1 MHRNFASHMFVAAPA
16 RLGVAWVRA
25 WIILVTM
32 ATDSRPRLHEIAV
45 GLLLWALTTFGAK
58 AAMEAVR
65 VFTTEPACFEY
76 LFTGAVSGADGQTL
90 LAFNQRNGRTIFAK
104 RGESLGRYR
113 ITAFESKTNR
123 VYNPSVNAY
132 LNEPAGRIT
141 LAGPENTTVILEQ
154 DQRLPWP
161 GRVAWLVRLDNGTWW
176 NIQEQDVFFLDKQ
189 IVAVEEIDEDGVTV
203 TAGQDL
209 QFIRLISS
217 EEKNE
222 LNRLWADR
230 KRREQNDRELAIQ
243 RQREA
248 AKSKATGPDS
258 GASYFTHERRPHVEI
273 RGPARFF
280 YGNEYRFPTAFK
292 VSPAIQTAN
301 GQIIQ
306 QPIVV
311 PTGFETRS
319 CGVSLTVP

>member
-1 MHRNFASHMFVAAPA
+1 
-16 RLGVAWVRA
+16 
-25 WIILVTM
+25 
-32 ATDSRPRLHEIAV
+32 
-45 GLLLWALTTFGAK
+45 
-58 AAMEAVR
+58 METIR
-65 VFTTEPACFEY
+65 VFITERACFEY
-76 LFTGAVSGADGQTL
+76 LFTGVVNGADGQTL

-104 RGESLGRYR
+104 LGEPLGRYR

-123 VYNPSVNAY
+123 VYNPALNAC
-132 LNEPAGRIT
+132 LDEPAGRVT
-141 LAGPENTTVILEQ
+141 LAGPGNVAIILEQ
-154 DQRLPWP
+154 DRRLPKP
-161 GRVAWLVRLDNGTWW
+161 GRVAWLVRLDNGAWW
-176 NIQEQDVFFLDKQ
+176 NIQEQDVFLVDNQ
-189 IVAVEEIDEDGVTV
+189 TVAVEKIDEDGVTV

-217 EEKNE
+217 GEKNE

-230 KRREQNDRELAIQ
+230 KRQEQNDRELELQ

-248 AKSKATGPDS
+248 DRSKATGTDS
-258 GASYFTHERRPHVEI
+258 GASSFTYERGPHVEI

-292 VSPAIQTAN
+292 VSPAVRSVN

-306 QPIVV
+306 QPFVV

-319 CGVSLTVP
+319 YGISLTVP

>member
-1 MHRNFASHMFVAAPA
+1 
-16 RLGVAWVRA
+16 
-25 WIILVTM
+25 
-32 ATDSRPRLHEIAV
+32 
-45 GLLLWALTTFGAK
+45 
-58 AAMEAVR
+58 MEKIR
-65 VFTTEPACFEY
+65 VFTTESACFEY
-76 LFTGAVSGADGQTL
+76 LFTGAVSGADGQPL
-90 LAFNQRNGRTIFAK
+90 LAFNQHNGRTIFAK
-104 RGESLGRYR
+104 RGEPLGRYR

-132 LNEPAGRIT
+132 LDEPAGRVT
-141 LAGPENTTVILEQ
+141 LAGPGNATVILEQ
-154 DQRLPWP
+154 DRRLPWP

-176 NIQEQDVFFLDKQ
+176 NIQEQDVFFVDKQ
-189 IVAVEEIDEDGVTV
+189 TVAVEEIDEDGVTV

-209 QFIRLISS
+209 QFIRPISS
-217 EEKNE
+217 AEKNE

-230 KRREQNDRELAIQ
+230 KRQEQNDRELALQ

-248 AKSKATGPDS
+248 ARSQAAGTDS
-258 GASYFTHERRPHVEI
+258 SASSFAYERGTHVTI

-292 VSPAIQTAN
+292 VSPAIQTVN

-306 QPIVV
+306 QPFVV

-319 CGVSLTVP
+319 CGISLTVP

>member
-1 MHRNFASHMFVAAPA
+1 MASA
-16 RLGVAWVRA
+16 
-25 WIILVTM
+25 
-32 ATDSRPRLHEIAV
+32 AV
-45 GLLLWALTTFGAK
+45 GMLLWAFVASGAET
-58 AAMEAVR
+58 AMETVR
-65 VFTTEPACFEY
+65 VFTTESACFEY
-76 LFTGAVSGADGQTL
+76 LFTGAMNGADGQTL

-123 VYNPSVNAY
+123 VYNPALNAY
-132 LNEPAGRIT
+132 LDEPSGRVT
-141 LAGPENTTVILEQ
+141 LAGPGHATVILEQ
-154 DQRLPWP
+154 DRRLPWP

-176 NIQEQDVFFLDKQ
+176 NIQEQDVFFVDNQ
-189 IVAVEEIDEDGVTV
+189 IIAVEEIDEDGVTV

-209 QFIRLISS
+209 QFIRSITSA
-217 EEKNE
+217 EKNE
-222 LNRLWADR
+222 LNRIWADR
-230 KRREQNDRELAIQ
+230 KRQEQNDRELELQ
-243 RQREA
+243 RRREA
-248 AKSKATGPDS
+248 AKSKAAGTDN
-258 GASYFTHERRPHVEI
+258 GASSFTYARGPHVEI

-292 VSPAIQTAN
+292 VSPAVSVN

-319 CGVSLTVP
+319 CGISLTVP